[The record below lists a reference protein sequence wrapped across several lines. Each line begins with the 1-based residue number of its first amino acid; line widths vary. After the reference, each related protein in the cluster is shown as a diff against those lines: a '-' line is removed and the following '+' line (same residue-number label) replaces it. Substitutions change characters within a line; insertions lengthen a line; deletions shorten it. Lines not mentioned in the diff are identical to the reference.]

1 MQRKHASP
9 GMFFII
15 NERLLSPPYGSMF
28 CAAPFLSC
36 RPVPCFPP
44 SPSPPTCQSK
54 IMIEPGW
61 QAVSHQHGKWGLVL
75 CLSLPPFSCPLASW
89 SFSASPS
96 PWPLGPPLPDSPAPL
111 LSLYSPPPPPSSSG
125 SHVCGQY
132 LSKLLQNGCHDATG
146 LCPLDLREEGPVSL
160 INKSDLVLTGLC
172 ICPLSG
178 WWINMSGVGAGTAW
192 G

>member
-28 CAAPFLSC
+28 CAAPFLSR

-111 LSLYSPPPPPSSSG
+111 LSLYSPPPPLLWKSRLRTVPVQTSSKW
-125 SHVCGQY
+125 
-132 LSKLLQNGCHDATG
+132 LPRCHRALPARPQRG
-146 LCPLDLREEGPVSL
+146 RPGI
-160 INKSDLVLTGLC
+160 INK
-172 ICPLSG
+172 
-178 WWINMSGVGAGTAW
+178 
-192 G
+192 

>member
-1 MQRKHASP
+1 
-9 GMFFII
+9 MFFII
-15 NERLLSPPYGSMF
+15 NERRRSPPYGSMF
-28 CAAPFLSC
+28 CAAPFLSR

-96 PWPLGPPLPDSPAPL
+96 PWPLGSTPRPTLLLPCCPLYS
-111 LSLYSPPPPPSSSG
+111 SPPPPPP
-125 SHVCGQY
+125 
-132 LSKLLQNGCHDATG
+132 
-146 LCPLDLREEGPVSL
+146 PLDVTSTDSTCPDFFKMAARMPQGSARLT
-160 INKSDLVLTGLC
+160 SDRK
-172 ICPLSG
+172 
-178 WWINMSGVGAGTAW
+178 ARYH
-192 G
+192 

>member
-28 CAAPFLSC
+28 CAAPFLSP

-89 SFSASPS
+89 SFPPHLLRGPSVPPS
-96 PWPLGPPLPDSPAPL
+96 PTLLLPCCPCTVPPPHPL
-111 LSLYSPPPPPSSSG
+111 LWKSRLRTVPVQTSSKW
-125 SHVCGQY
+125 
-132 LSKLLQNGCHDATG
+132 LPRCHRALPARPQRG
-146 LCPLDLREEGPVSL
+146 RPGI
-160 INKSDLVLTGLC
+160 INK
-172 ICPLSG
+172 
-178 WWINMSGVGAGTAW
+178 
-192 G
+192 

>member
-28 CAAPFLSC
+28 CAAPFLSR

-111 LSLYSPPPPPSSSG
+111 LSLYSPPPPPPPLEVTSADSTCPNFFKMAATMPQG
-125 SHVCGQY
+125 SARSTSERKARYH
-132 LSKLLQNGCHDATG
+132 
-146 LCPLDLREEGPVSL
+146 
-160 INKSDLVLTGLC
+160 
-172 ICPLSG
+172 
-178 WWINMSGVGAGTAW
+178 
-192 G
+192 

>member
-28 CAAPFLSC
+28 CAAPFLSP

-89 SFSASPS
+89 SFPPHLLRGPS
-96 PWPLGPPLPDSPAPL
+96 VPDSPAPL
-111 LSLYSPPPPPSSSG
+111 LSLYSPPPPPPPLEVTSADSTCPNFFKMAATMPQG
-125 SHVCGQY
+125 SARSTSERKARYH
-132 LSKLLQNGCHDATG
+132 
-146 LCPLDLREEGPVSL
+146 
-160 INKSDLVLTGLC
+160 
-172 ICPLSG
+172 
-178 WWINMSGVGAGTAW
+178 
-192 G
+192 